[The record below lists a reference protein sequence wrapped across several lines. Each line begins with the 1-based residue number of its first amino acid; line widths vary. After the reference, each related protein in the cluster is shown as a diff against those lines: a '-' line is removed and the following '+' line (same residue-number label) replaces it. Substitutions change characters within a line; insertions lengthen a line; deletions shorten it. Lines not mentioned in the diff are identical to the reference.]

1 MFSVT
6 HPSNKVNI
14 FERDWSNFNQEN
26 FILDYFS
33 IDWDV
38 ALKLDEQ
45 NVNYSTESFLCK
57 INSLLS
63 NYVPLKKISK
73 NKLKFQSKPWITTAL
88 RKSVSVKNKFL
99 TYFIKKKDP
108 AKKAKLHLQDK
119 NHRNLLSTLL
129 KKSKENYYKKY
140 FESNW
145 NNAKIIWKGIKSIIT
160 LKDITSSVPR
170 TISQGENLITN
181 PYDIANIFNNYFS
194 SVADTAKEN
203 IKYSHKHFSDF
214 LNNQCNNS
222 IFIQPTDS
230 DEIANIISTLNM
242 NKSSGPNSIPYKIL
256 NQLKKDISK
265 QLADLFNLS
274 LSSGVFPSLLKIAKV
289 VPVHKK
295 ESKLDFCNYHPTPF
309 CLILKRY

>member
-1 MFSVT
+1 MIVPNVFCN
-6 HPSNKVNI
+6 PPPNKANNI
-14 FERDWSNFNQEN
+14 FEKDWSNFDQEN

-33 IDWDV
+33 TDWDI
-38 ALKLDEQ
+38 ARNLDEQ
-45 NVNYSTESFLCK
+45 NVNYSTESFLNK

-63 NYVPLKKISK
+63 NYVPLKKINK
-73 NKLKFQSKPWITTAL
+73 YKLKFRSKPWITTGL
-88 RKSVSVKNKFL
+88 QKSISVKNKFL
-99 TYFIKKKDP
+99 TNFIKKKDP
-108 AKKAKLHLQDK
+108 AKKAELHLQYK

-129 KKSKENYYKKY
+129 KKSKENYYKKC

-160 LKDITSSVPR
+160 LKDITSSMPR
-170 TISQGENLITN
+170 TTSQGENLITN

-256 NQLKKDISK
+256 NLLKKDISK

-274 LSSGVFPSLLKIAKV
+274 L
-289 VPVHKK
+289 
-295 ESKLDFCNYHPTPF
+295 F
-309 CLILKRY
+309 CLILKRYLKN